1 MQGFAG
7 GYFTTRREAC
17 HAGFCRDLPYHLP
30 RGLPCRVLPGAT
42 LPPTAR
48 LTIQGFAGG
57 YFTTYRE
64 AYHAGFA
71 GGYFTTYREAYHAGF
86 LLWSTLPPTARLTMQ
101 GFAGGYFTTYRE
113 AYHAGFCRWRV
124 RATILSPSSKP

>member
-1 MQGFAG
+1 MQ
-7 GYFTTRREAC
+7 
-17 HAGFCRDLPYHLP
+17 
-30 RGLPCRVLPGAT
+30 
-42 LPPTAR
+42 
-48 LTIQGFAGG
+48 
-57 YFTTYRE
+57 
-64 AYHAGFA
+64 GFA